1 MSRGSIDIPVISKF
15 DPTGIKQAQGA
26 LKGFGKSLLG
36 IGTLVAGAFAVRGIV
51 NFGMESVLAAER
63 AGQFNRILEQVA
75 QTTGVFGKDVD
86 AATDRMLKFA
96 DSHELVIGV
105 EA

>member
-36 IGTLVAGAFAVRGIV
+36 IGTLVAGAFAGSRDRELWYGVGACC
-51 NFGMESVLAAER
+51 G
-63 AGQFNRILEQVA
+63 AG
-75 QTTGVFGKDVD
+75 
-86 AATDRMLKFA
+86 
-96 DSHELVIGV
+96 
-105 EA
+105 